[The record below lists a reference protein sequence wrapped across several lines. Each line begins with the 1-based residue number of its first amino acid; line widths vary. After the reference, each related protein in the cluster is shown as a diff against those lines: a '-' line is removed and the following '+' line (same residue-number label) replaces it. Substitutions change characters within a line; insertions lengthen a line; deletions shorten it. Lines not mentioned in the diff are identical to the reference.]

1 MRKTKWQIKADA
13 WNRKAMAEKDLLE
26 IYQDELARL
35 ERDRELGMVDDLTYQ
50 VESGKLNRII
60 NLSLIHI

>member
-60 NLSLIHI
+60 NNLT